1 MPRLVTPRLTLVP
14 ASRDHL
20 VAELEDRPAL
30 SRLLAAA
37 VPDSWPPPLYDE
49 DATRWAIA
57 NLERDES
64 SRDWGFYY
72 LVLNDPAGRPATLI
86 GAGGFKGRPDAA
98 GLVEIGYSILPEH
111 QRRGYATEAVNA
123 WVDFAFSHAEVKGVV
138 AQTLPSLQAS
148 IRVAEKAGFR
158 LTGRGHDPGAGD
170 GEVIRFERSRS
181 QE

>member
-1 MPRLVTPRLTLVP
+1 MPRLSTPRLTLIP
-14 ASRDHL
+14 ATREHL
-20 VAELEDRPAL
+20 AAELEDRFAL

-37 VPDSWPPPLYDE
+37 VPGSWPPPLYDE
-49 DATRWAIA
+49 DATRWALA
-57 NLERDES
+57 SLERDES

-72 LVLNDPAGRPATLI
+72 LLLNDRAGKPETLI
-86 GAGGFKGRPDAA
+86 GAGGFKGRPDAN

-123 WVDFAFSHAEVKGVV
+123 WVEFAFTNSDVKGVV

-170 GEVIRFERSRS
+170 EEVIRFERSR
-181 QE
+181 ERH